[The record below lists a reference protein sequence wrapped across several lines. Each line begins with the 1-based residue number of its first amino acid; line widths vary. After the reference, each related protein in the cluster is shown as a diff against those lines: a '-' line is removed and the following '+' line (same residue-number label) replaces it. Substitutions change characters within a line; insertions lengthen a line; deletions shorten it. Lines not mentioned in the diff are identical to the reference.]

1 MTENQ
6 AKEAGVDYEVAT
18 FPWSASGR
26 AIASDVSNSGMTKL
40 IFNKETHQLIGGA
53 IVGDNAGELLGEISL
68 ALEMDCDAE
77 DIALTIHA
85 HPTLH
90 ESVGM
95 AAEIF
100 EGSITDLP
108 NAKAVKRK

>member
-1 MTENQ
+1 MIFIYVYQ
-6 AKEAGVDYEVAT
+6 SKEAGINYKVTT
-18 FPWSASGR
+18 FPWSASYQ
-26 AIASDVSNSGMTKL
+26 S
-40 IFNKETHQLIGGA
+40 
-53 IVGDNAGELLGEISL
+53 IVGDNASELLGEISL

-100 EGSITDLP
+100 DGTITDLP
-108 NAKAVKRK
+108 NTKAVKKKQFSFYTYILKGGEEL

>member
-1 MTENQ
+1 T
-6 AKEAGVDYEVAT
+6 
-18 FPWSASGR
+18 
-26 AIASDVSNSGMTKL
+26 GMTKL
-40 IFNKETHQLIGGA
+40 IFDKDTHQLIGGA
-53 IVGDNAGELLGEISL
+53 LVGENAGELLGEISL

-90 ESVGM
+90 ESIGM

-100 EGSITDLP
+100 DGTITDLP

>member
-1 MTENQ
+1 MIVRRRRSLIAITKAPVRDETCLTEF
-6 AKEAGVDYEVAT
+6 AERIGEDCAGVRPTA
-18 FPWSASGR
+18 R
-26 AIASDVSNSGMTKL
+26 
-40 IFNKETHQLIGGA
+40 
-53 IVGDNAGELLGEISL
+53 LLEHCAML
-68 ALEMDCDAE
+68 LQHDEMDCDAE

-95 AAEIF
+95 AAEIY

-108 NAKAVKRK
+108 NAKAKKSK

>member
-1 MTENQ
+1 MTEIE
-6 AKEAGVDYEVAT
+6 AKKAGINYEVSS

-26 AIASDVSNSGMTKL
+26 ALASDVSSTGLTKL
-40 IFNKETHQLIGGA
+40 IFNKDTNQLIGGA
-53 IVGDNAGELLGEISL
+53 IVGENAGELLGEISL

-90 ESVGM
+90 ESIGM
-95 AAEIF
+95 AAEIY
-100 EGSITDLP
+100 EGTITDLP